1 MNIIKKNQILLYVMR
16 YLPENPIIVEAGA
29 FDGTD
34 TRKMSV
40 QWPHG
45 TIHAF
50 EPVPEI
56 FAILEQHTNDL
67 ANVIRHQI
75 ALSDKNGSA
84 TFYVSEK
91 PSKPGEPFQA
101 GTLLKPKERL
111 NYSPITY
118 PRTITVPTITL
129 DTWAQQ
135 HTIDHI
141 DFMWLD
147 LQGLALP
154 VLKGSINILKTVHAL
169 FVELEF
175 IEAYEGQAQ
184 YEQVK
189 DWLEAQ
195 GFTAIAQDFI
205 DTKSWIYG
213 NVLFVRKADKA
224 YLI

>member
-1 MNIIKKNQILLYVMR
+1 MDIIKKNQILTYIKP
-16 YLPENPIIVEAGA
+16 YLPNNPVIVEAGA

-34 TRKMSV
+34 TRKMSLH
-40 QWPHG
+40 WPKG

-50 EPVPEI
+50 EPMPEI
-56 FAILEQHTNDL
+56 FALLEKNTKDL
-67 ANVIRHQI
+67 PNVIRYPI
-75 ALSDKNGSA
+75 ALSDHTGSA
-84 TFYVSEK
+84 AFYISEK

-111 NYSPITY
+111 KYSPIIY

-129 DTWAQQ
+129 DAWAQQ
-135 HTIDHI
+135 NHIDHI

-154 VLKGSINILKTVHAL
+154 VLKGGKHLLENVHAV

-184 YEQVK
+184 YTETRN
-189 DWLEAQ
+189 WLETQ
-195 GFTAIAQDFI
+195 GFIAIAQDFR
-205 DTKSWIYG
+205 DTTSWIYG
-213 NVLFVRKADKA
+213 NVLFMKK
-224 YLI
+224 